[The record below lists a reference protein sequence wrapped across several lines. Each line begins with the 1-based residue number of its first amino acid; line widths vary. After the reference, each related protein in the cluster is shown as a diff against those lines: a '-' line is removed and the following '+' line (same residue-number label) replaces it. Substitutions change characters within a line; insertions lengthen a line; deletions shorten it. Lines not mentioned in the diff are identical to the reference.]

1 MSWVLDLIGLEE
13 PVQIYIHKLTVQ
25 LLLLASSASL
35 KSKIPCWLHTS
46 MLWMDITVLSCK
58 LCVQYIFAL
67 ALSWRYLQGQSGSSS
82 GT

>member
-1 MSWVLDLIGLEE
+1 MSWVLDLIGPEE

-46 MLWMDITVLSCK
+46 ML
-58 LCVQYIFAL
+58 
-67 ALSWRYLQGQSGSSS
+67 
-82 GT
+82 